1 MSGFARKW
9 SILFAGLVLLGGL
22 VSAGQGIAALRS
34 KMAVLSTNRLLERR
48 LALFEDQ
55 LREIEEAKAA
65 INHLESR
72 APADLDTA
80 LRKFGILEKVTDS
93 RDVVESLGDGWA
105 ALSKEISIADVVLAD
120 IDSFILSAQQM
131 QPPWMLVK
139 VQVRSSPFESG
150 RGQAVLTMQALRSKQ
165 E

>member
-1 MSGFARKW
+1 MSGFAKKW
-9 SILFAGLVLLGGL
+9 SILLAGLVMLGGL

-34 KMAVLSTNRLLERR
+34 KMARLSTNRLLAIR

-65 INHLESR
+65 INQLESR
-72 APADLDTA
+72 APADLDSS
-80 LRKFGILEKVTDS
+80 LRKFGLLEKVTDS
-93 RDVVESLGDGWA
+93 WDVIQSLGDGWS
-105 ALSKEISIADVVLAD
+105 ALSREISIADVVLTD
-120 IDSFILSAQQM
+120 LDSFILSAQQM

-139 VQVRSSPFESG
+139 VQIRSSPFESG
-150 RGQAVLTMQALRSKQ
+150 RGQVVLTMQALRSKQ